1 MENLDKTNGAEP
13 VSAEVVSRVDEILSD
28 FFGKLD
34 NAIQSFVKQHDVDP
48 DTPSNSELQRCVL
61 STIVLDQ
68 TLAKLIARVDSLE
81 ENDPH
86 EIAVGVVEDNGEGFL
101 REDDLPDQIL
111 NHVGE
116 TLDKDEIVKLIKETI
131 GELTVHTAPGVI
143 KLVKKTIAE
152 AMYEATV
159 VVEPPVLLYG
169 KVQFPEGYGED
180 E

>member
-1 MENLDKTNGAEP
+1 MENLHKTNGAEP

-48 DTPSNSELQRCVL
+48 DTPSNSELDERL
-61 STIVLDQ
+61 AELTGRLDS
-68 TLAKLIARVDSLE
+68 VE

-143 KLVKKTIAE
+143 KLVRKTIADVL
-152 AMYEATV
+152 YEATV
-159 VVEPPVLLYG
+159 VVTPHGVLYG
-169 KVQFPEGYGED
+169 KIDCSDVVQLGEGFSNVD